1 MQSSPIQQSGQIF
14 TLSMSGKEGLPLRAG
29 EIVTAEVMQAGMDN
43 TATIK
48 LKNNVIDVRTDIPLQ
63 KGDTLSLRVER
74 QENTIYLRLAGHTT
88 ESVETVKSSLL
99 AALNGF
105 EKLGSGTDAMSRLVD
120 LLKMM
125 PQHIQENLP
134 EIEIINRFLLQ
145 INQLT
150 GKTLQDAVMNGGVFF
165 EAKLRIIA
173 LGREAEGGPSEIEA
187 GRIIA
192 GDLKASLLRL
202 KDMFLS
208 PVVLQCLKDTIR
220 PDELIDALNNV
231 LRNIEFYQL
240 QSKLTDTLQF
250 FLPLVWSQLSDG
262 EIILRESDQGQQ
274 GGHSYSCTINLD
286 LKRVGKL
293 RVSLLFQ
300 GGYIHVNCAAENG
313 EFSRVLQDGAE
324 VLEQQFRA
332 SGLRLGNLAVLHQPE
347 IRFSGTQVSGLS
359 IHV

>member
-1 MQSSPIQQSGQIF
+1 
-14 TLSMSGKEGLPLRAG
+14 MSGKEGLPLRAG
-29 EIVTAEVMQAGMDN
+29 EIVTAEVIQMSSDSS
-43 TATIK
+43 ATIR
-48 LKNNVIDVRTDIPLQ
+48 LKNSVIDVRTDIPLQ

-74 QENTIYLRLAGHTT
+74 QENTIYLRLAGNAA
-88 ESVETVKSSLL
+88 ESADSVKSSVL

-105 EKLGSGTDAMSRLVD
+105 EKMGSGTDAMARVVG

-134 EIEIINRFLLQ
+134 EIDIINRFLLQ
-145 INQLT
+145 IDQLT

-165 EAKLRIIA
+165 EAKLRILA
-173 LGREAEGGPSEIEA
+173 LGKEAAGGPSEIEA

-192 GDLKASLLRL
+192 GDLKSSLLRL

-220 PDELIDALNNV
+220 PDELIDALNSV

-250 FLPLVWSQLSDG
+250 FLPLVWSQLKDG
-262 EIILRESDQGQQ
+262 EIILRESDQGLQ

-286 LKRVGKL
+286 LERVGKL

-300 GGYIHVNCAAENG
+300 GGYVHVNCAAESG
-313 EFSRVLQDGAE
+313 EFSRMLREGED
-324 VLEQQFRA
+324 VLEHQFRA

-347 IRFSGTQVSGLS
+347 IHFSGGQVSGLS